1 MQRRSAC
8 CGSSG
13 SRVSS
18 PVERTRS
25 IPAIPGG
32 AAAPGAWRR
41 SAFVERPPPAR
52 RSTVQA
58 MTVLVRRVFIV
69 VDCFG
74 EIAAGL
80 LFGVVALIA
89 IGSLILG
96 LVFVVEGIV

>member
-1 MQRRSAC
+1 
-8 CGSSG
+8 
-13 SRVSS
+13 
-18 PVERTRS
+18 
-25 IPAIPGG
+25 
-32 AAAPGAWRR
+32 
-41 SAFVERPPPAR
+41 
-52 RSTVQA
+52 
-58 MTVLVRRVFIV
+58 MTVLVRRVSIV